1 MSSEMV
7 ACIAVESLSILEKM
21 HLRGYVIVL
30 VFVVFKVGLSTFAY
44 RILMMLNFPLI
55 SKVSS

>member
-55 SKVSS
+55 S